1 MSRSVQAAVLAIA
14 GAALAAGCGS
24 TAPAEPRPAA
34 APRAVTMVGCVQP
47 AGEPGR
53 YVLKGLTVKGGI
65 GAPTG
70 SDPGQGYSTETMVG
84 GDAIRYR
91 SDMTP
96 EEWASRI
103 TPELVGR
110 DRQIEVLAGHRA
122 VVTGRYTPA
131 GEGQSIDRL
140 EVATV
145 ASVAEHCLDR

>member
-1 MSRSVQAAVLAIA
+1 MSRSIQAAVLAVA

-24 TAPAEPRPAA
+24 NAPAEPRQTV

-47 AGEPGR
+47 AGEPGH
-53 YVLKGLTVKGGI
+53 YVLKGLAVEGGVA
-65 GAPTG
+65 APTG

-96 EEWASRI
+96 EEWGSRI

-110 DRQIEVLAGHRA
+110 DRQVEALAGHRA
-122 VVTGRYTPA
+122 VVTGTYTPA

-145 ASVAEHCLDR
+145 ANVAEHCLDR